1 MNENLV
7 NQIAAALVQDGTI
20 KMTGEAIATDIAN
33 AVGDLS
39 KQYRFLGVAVPG
51 TNPGKI
57 LEPTLYVAVA
67 GGWYP
72 GFSNGNVNEG
82 QIVFFTSDDGGAW
95 AASAAY
101 DPQPGGGSQVQSDW
115 NQTDDTQPDYIKNK
129 PNISGG
135 GSAIV
140 ECSITE
146 WPVSSSSEAF
156 EGDATI
162 CSTLGITIDDLNNIK
177 DGKVLAIRICNLL
190 LPINPYGAGCRGS
203 DPDYP
208 EAFSVEYG
216 ATDVVEG
223 YFLLQFGY
231 SNGEAYVNVEALG

>member
-1 MNENLV
+1 MNENLI
-7 NQIAAALVQDGTI
+7 NQIVVDLLQDGTI
-20 KMTGEAIATDIAN
+20 KMSADEIAAAITPAIQA
-33 AVGDLS
+33 LP
-39 KQYRFLGVAVPG
+39 KPYLFRGVVQLEIFPG
-51 TNPGKI
+51 RI
-57 LEPTLYVAVA
+57 LTPTLYVAVA

-72 GFSNGNVNEG
+72 GFSKQQVNEG
-82 QIVFFTSDDGGAW
+82 DICFFTSDDGGYW
-95 AASAAY
+95 QKITAY
-101 DPQPGGGSQVQSDW
+101 EGGGGSQVQSDW

-146 WPVSSSSEAF
+146 WPVLGSEESF
-156 EGDATI
+156 EGDDTI
-162 CSTLGITIDDLNNIK
+162 CSTLGITMDDLDNIK

-190 LPINPYGAGCRGS
+190 LPISPYSVECRGL

-208 EAFSVEYG
+208 EAFSVAYG

-231 SNGEAYVNVEALG
+231 NNGDAYVTIGVLE